1 MSGRRKTY
9 EGNRGISGGSKER
22 FEQYFLVL
30 EKGKTIISEHNEKDK
45 TKENTLG
52 GWVMDWI
59 EAVEKAKAGKEE
71 GYNFLYQ
78 QTYQKSYYV
87 ALKYMKQEEAAV
99 DVLQDAYIKAFQSL
113 EQLQD
118 AEKFAGWFSRIVATK
133 ALDELKKKK
142 IVLFSQ
148 MQTEEEDISME
159 EILEDDRID
168 TQPELALDKEETSR
182 LVQEMID
189 SLSDEQRFCIMMFYV
204 EEMSVKEIAETL
216 GVSENTVKSR
226 LNYGRK
232 NIKAQV
238 LELEKRGTKLYAMA
252 PLPFFLYLLLQD
264 SMSAQ
269 AAPIPLS
276 TLLEA
281 QAASGGK
288 AVAAKAG
295 KTAGSLAVKKA
306 VIGAAIGLAVCGGA
320 AAVIYASITD
330 NTEQQEVIEEPQQE
344 EELSSEEE
352 TLQEEPQ
359 EIAEEEEPEEPENTE
374 EEEPENEQWKE
385 AYTAFVN
392 NWQPEGEIYQTM
404 EFKSED
410 MGYALLEVEGSDA
423 PVLVIM
429 PYAFQYLSLGE
440 RMEGMGWMITEDS
453 CIRDD
458 SEVLELYYY
467 DTVTG
472 EVKRITNVEGGTEN
486 GAAIAESMDWFY
498 LTYLSD
504 TKRLVGETLAGSY
517 TFDSYSCDTET
528 GSLKVVDTYTYA
540 EDEDSVEKK
549 DIIYYRTVEQAM
561 ENIGSVME

>member
-1 MSGRRKTY
+1 
-9 EGNRGISGGSKER
+9 
-22 FEQYFLVL
+22 
-30 EKGKTIISEHNEKDK
+30 
-45 TKENTLG
+45 
-52 GWVMDWI
+52 MDWI
-59 EAVEKAKAGKEE
+59 EAVGLAKDGKEE

-87 ALKYMKQEEAAV
+87 ALKYMKQEEAAL

-148 MQTEEEDISME
+148 MQTEEKDISME

-182 LVQEMID
+182 LVQEMIG
-189 SLSDEQRFCIMMFYV
+189 SLSDEQRFCIIMFYV

-232 NIKAQV
+232 NIKEQV

-276 TLLEA
+276 ALLKS
-281 QAASGGK
+281 QPVSGGK
-288 AVAAKAG
+288 AAAAKAG
-295 KTAGSLAVKKA
+295 KAASALTIKKA

-320 AAVIYASITD
+320 AVIYASLTSD
-330 NTEQQEVIEEPQQE
+330 TEEPEVIEEAQQE
-344 EELSSEEE
+344 EEPPTEDEL
-352 TLQEEPQ
+352 LQEEPQ
-359 EIAEEEEPEEPENTE
+359 EMVETPQEETENVEEEIPEEAEEEP
-374 EEEPENEQWKE
+374 WKE

-404 EFKSED
+404 EWNAEE

-423 PVLVIM
+423 PILVIM

-440 RMEGMGWMITEDS
+440 RMEGFGWMITEDS

-458 SEVLELYYY
+458 AEVLELYYY
-467 DTVTG
+467 DTVTD
-472 EVKRITNVEGGTEN
+472 EVKRIASVEGGTEN
-486 GAAIAESMDWFY
+486 EAAIAESMDWFY
-498 LTYLSD
+498 LTYLPE
-504 TKRLVGETLAGSY
+504 KKLLVGETLGGTY

-540 EDEDSVEKK
+540 EDEASVGKK

-561 ENIGSVME
+561 ENIGVVLE

>member
-1 MSGRRKTY
+1 
-9 EGNRGISGGSKER
+9 
-22 FEQYFLVL
+22 
-30 EKGKTIISEHNEKDK
+30 
-45 TKENTLG
+45 
-52 GWVMDWI
+52 
-59 EAVEKAKAGKEE
+59 
-71 GYNFLYQ
+71 
-78 QTYQKSYYV
+78 
-87 ALKYMKQEEAAV
+87 
-99 DVLQDAYIKAFQSL
+99 
-113 EQLQD
+113 
-118 AEKFAGWFSRIVATK
+118 
-133 ALDELKKKK
+133 
-142 IVLFSQ
+142 
-148 MQTEEEDISME
+148 
-159 EILEDDRID
+159 
-168 TQPELALDKEETSR
+168 
-182 LVQEMID
+182 MID

-276 TLLEA
+276 ALLEA

-306 VIGAAIGLAVCGGA
+306 VIGAVIGLAVCGGA

-359 EIAEEEEPEEPENTE
+359 EIAEEEPQEEPEDTE
-374 EEEPENEQWKE
+374 EEEPEEEQWKE

-498 LTYLSD
+498 LTYLPE
-504 TKRLVGETLAGSY
+504 TKRLVGETLGGSY

-528 GSLKVVDTYTYA
+528 GSLKVADTYTYA

>member
-1 MSGRRKTY
+1 
-9 EGNRGISGGSKER
+9 
-22 FEQYFLVL
+22 
-30 EKGKTIISEHNEKDK
+30 
-45 TKENTLG
+45 
-52 GWVMDWI
+52 MDWI
-59 EAVEKAKAGKEE
+59 EAIELAKDGKEE

-87 ALKYMKQEEAAV
+87 ALKYMKQEEAAL
-99 DVLQDAYIKAFQSL
+99 DVLQDAYIKAFQNL

-232 NIKAQV
+232 NIKEQV

-276 TLLEA
+276 ALLKS
-281 QAASGGK
+281 QPVSGGK

-295 KTAGSLAVKKA
+295 KAAGALTAKKA

-320 AAVIYASITD
+320 AVIYASLTSD
-330 NTEQQEVIEEPQQE
+330 TEKLEVVEESQQE
-344 EELSSEEE
+344 EELPTEDEL
-352 TLQEEPQ
+352 LQEEPQ
-359 EIAEEEEPEEPENTE
+359 EMEETPQEEPEDIE
-374 EEEPENEQWKE
+374 EEIPEEPGEMEEEQWKE
-385 AYTAFVN
+385 AFTAFVN

-404 EFKSED
+404 EWNAEE

-423 PVLVIM
+423 PILVIM

-440 RMEGMGWMITEDS
+440 RMEGFGWMITEDS

-458 SEVLELYYY
+458 SEVLELYCY
-467 DTVTG
+467 DTVTD
-472 EVKRITNVEGGTEN
+472 EVKRIASVEGGTEN

-498 LTYLSD
+498 LTYLPE
-504 TKRLVGETLAGSY
+504 KKLLVGETLGGTY
-517 TFDSYSCDTET
+517 TFDSYSCDTEA
-528 GSLKVVDTYTYA
+528 GSLEVVDTYTYA
-540 EDEDSVEKK
+540 EDEMSVGKK

-561 ENIGSVME
+561 ENIDSVLE